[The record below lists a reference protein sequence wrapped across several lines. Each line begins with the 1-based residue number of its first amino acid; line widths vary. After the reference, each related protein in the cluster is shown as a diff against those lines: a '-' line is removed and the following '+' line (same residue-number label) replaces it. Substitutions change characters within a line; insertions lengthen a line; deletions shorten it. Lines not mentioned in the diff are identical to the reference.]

1 MTGKTVGGPKILL
14 VDDDKIVI
22 EALTDLFKRILP
34 AVGIVD
40 SATSGV
46 EALELFASN
55 ADQYA
60 LVLLDMSLEGM
71 QGPEVC
77 RRMRLADCST
87 PILGM
92 TSFSLN
98 RYRVPLAAAGA
109 QGLVGK
115 GDETQLEQAV
125 SRVLSGCF
133 LPGFETPMAAYAKL
147 KCDTQAESTLTNMQ
161 ETHHEPVR
169 ERISDGW
176 RDSRTARHIHRHRAQ
191 AHAEHRQ
198 TTELPY
204 ATASH
209 HHMVET
215 WERALT

>member
-14 VDDDKIVI
+14 VDDDKIVV

-34 AVGIVD
+34 AVSIVD

-98 RYRVPLAAAGA
+98 RYRVPLAAA
-109 QGLVGK
+109 
-115 GDETQLEQAV
+115 V
-125 SRVLSGCF
+125 SVRVTRRSSNKPSPVSFQDVSCPVL
-133 LPGFETPMAAYAKL
+133 KL
-147 KCDTQAESTLTNMQ
+147 
-161 ETHHEPVR
+161 R
-169 ERISDGW
+169 W
-176 RDSRTARHIHRHRAQ
+176 RLMRS
-191 AHAEHRQ
+191 
-198 TTELPY
+198 
-204 ATASH
+204 
-209 HHMVET
+209 
-215 WERALT
+215 

>member
-1 MTGKTVGGPKILL
+1 MPENAGNPNILL
-14 VDDDKIVI
+14 VDNDGIVI
-22 EALTDLFKRILP
+22 EALADLFKRILP
-34 AVGIVD
+34 AVNIAD

-46 EALELFASN
+46 EALKLLTSN

-87 PILGM
+87 PVLGM
-92 TSFSLN
+92 TSFSSE
-98 RYRVPLAAAGA
+98 P
-109 QGLVGK
+109 
-115 GDETQLEQAV
+115 V
-125 SRVLSGCF
+125 SRAASDGWRAGYCRQKRRDAAQTGLC
-133 LPGFETPMAAYAKL
+133 PGSFRRLTIRFRNSNDSLRETEMRYSNGVHAHQHAR
-147 KCDTQAESTLTNMQ
+147 N
-161 ETHHEPVR
+161 HHEPVR

-176 RDSRTARHIHRHRAQ
+176 RDIRTTRHIHRHRAQ
-191 AHAEHRQ
+191 AHAKYRQ

-215 WERALT
+215 

>member
-109 QGLVGK
+109 Q
-115 GDETQLEQAV
+115 V
-125 SRVLSGCF
+125 SVKVTRRSSNKPSPVSFQDVSCPVL
-133 LPGFETPMAAYAKL
+133 KL
-147 KCDTQAESTLTNMQ
+147 
-161 ETHHEPVR
+161 R
-169 ERISDGW
+169 W
-176 RDSRTARHIHRHRAQ
+176 RLMRS
-191 AHAEHRQ
+191 
-198 TTELPY
+198 
-204 ATASH
+204 
-209 HHMVET
+209 
-215 WERALT
+215 

>member
-14 VDDDKIVI
+14 VDDDKIVV
-22 EALTDLFKRILP
+22 EALADLFKRILP
-34 AVGIVD
+34 AVSIVD

-77 RRMRLADCST
+77 RRMRLMDCST

-98 RYRVPLAAAGA
+98 RYRVPLAAA
-109 QGLVGK
+109 
-115 GDETQLEQAV
+115 V
-125 SRVLSGCF
+125 SVRVTRRSSNKPSPVSFQDVSCPVL
-133 LPGFETPMAAYAKL
+133 KL
-147 KCDTQAESTLTNMQ
+147 
-161 ETHHEPVR
+161 R
-169 ERISDGW
+169 W
-176 RDSRTARHIHRHRAQ
+176 RLMRS
-191 AHAEHRQ
+191 
-198 TTELPY
+198 
-204 ATASH
+204 
-209 HHMVET
+209 
-215 WERALT
+215 

>member
-1 MTGKTVGGPKILL
+1 MPENAGNPNILL
-14 VDDDKIVI
+14 VDNDRIVI
-22 EALTDLFKRILP
+22 EALADLFKRILP

-77 RRMRLADCST
+77 RRMRLMDCST

-98 RYRVPLAAAGA
+98 RYRVPLAAA
-109 QGLVGK
+109 
-115 GDETQLEQAV
+115 V
-125 SRVLSGCF
+125 SVRVTRRSSNKPSPVSFQDVSCPVL
-133 LPGFETPMAAYAKL
+133 KL
-147 KCDTQAESTLTNMQ
+147 
-161 ETHHEPVR
+161 R
-169 ERISDGW
+169 W
-176 RDSRTARHIHRHRAQ
+176 RLMRS
-191 AHAEHRQ
+191 
-198 TTELPY
+198 
-204 ATASH
+204 
-209 HHMVET
+209 
-215 WERALT
+215 

>member
-77 RRMRLADCST
+77 RRMRLMDCST

-98 RYRVPLAAAGA
+98 RYRVPLAAA
-109 QGLVGK
+109 
-115 GDETQLEQAV
+115 V
-125 SRVLSGCF
+125 SVRVTRRSSNKPSPVSFQDVSCPVL
-133 LPGFETPMAAYAKL
+133 KL
-147 KCDTQAESTLTNMQ
+147 RWRLT
-161 ETHHEPVR
+161 R
-169 ERISDGW
+169 G
-176 RDSRTARHIHRHRAQ
+176 
-191 AHAEHRQ
+191 
-198 TTELPY
+198 
-204 ATASH
+204 
-209 HHMVET
+209 
-215 WERALT
+215 

>member
-1 MTGKTVGGPKILL
+1 MLL

-22 EALTDLFKRILP
+22 EALVDLFGRILP

-40 SATSGV
+40 LATSGV

-71 QGPEVC
+71 QAPEVC
-77 RRMRLADCST
+77 CRMRLADCST

-92 TSFSLN
+92 TSFSSELI
-98 RYRVPLAAAGA
+98 VPLAAAGA

-115 GDETQLEQAV
+115 GDDAALESAV

-133 LPGFETPMAAYAKL
+133 LPGFETPMAAYEAE
-147 KCDTQAESTLTNMQ
+147 CDTQASPRSPTCRK
-161 ETHHEPVR
+161 P
-169 ERISDGW
+169 S
-176 RDSRTARHIHRHRAQ
+176 
-191 AHAEHRQ
+191 
-198 TTELPY
+198 
-204 ATASH
+204 
-209 HHMVET
+209 
-215 WERALT
+215 

>member
-14 VDDDKIVI
+14 VDDDKIVV

-34 AVGIVD
+34 AVSIVD

-77 RRMRLADCST
+77 RRMRLMDCST

-98 RYRVPLAAAGA
+98 RYRVPLAAA
-109 QGLVGK
+109 
-115 GDETQLEQAV
+115 V
-125 SRVLSGCF
+125 SVRVTRRSSNKSSPVSFQDVSCPVL
-133 LPGFETPMAAYAKL
+133 KL
-147 KCDTQAESTLTNMQ
+147 RWRLT
-161 ETHHEPVR
+161 R
-169 ERISDGW
+169 G
-176 RDSRTARHIHRHRAQ
+176 
-191 AHAEHRQ
+191 
-198 TTELPY
+198 
-204 ATASH
+204 
-209 HHMVET
+209 
-215 WERALT
+215 

>member
-14 VDDDKIVI
+14 VDDDKIVV

-34 AVGIVD
+34 AVSIVD

-77 RRMRLADCST
+77 RRMRLMDCST

-98 RYRVPLAAAGA
+98 RYRVPLAAA
-109 QGLVGK
+109 
-115 GDETQLEQAV
+115 V
-125 SRVLSGCF
+125 SVRVTRCSSNKPSPVSFQDVSCPVL
-133 LPGFETPMAAYAKL
+133 KL
-147 KCDTQAESTLTNMQ
+147 
-161 ETHHEPVR
+161 R
-169 ERISDGW
+169 W
-176 RDSRTARHIHRHRAQ
+176 RLMRS
-191 AHAEHRQ
+191 
-198 TTELPY
+198 
-204 ATASH
+204 
-209 HHMVET
+209 
-215 WERALT
+215 

>member
-77 RRMRLADCST
+77 RRMRLMDCST

-98 RYRVPLAAAGA
+98 R
-109 QGLVGK
+109 
-115 GDETQLEQAV
+115 
-125 SRVLSGCF
+125 
-133 LPGFETPMAAYAKL
+133 
-147 KCDTQAESTLTNMQ
+147 
-161 ETHHEPVR
+161 
-169 ERISDGW
+169 
-176 RDSRTARHIHRHRAQ
+176 
-191 AHAEHRQ
+191 
-198 TTELPY
+198 
-204 ATASH
+204 
-209 HHMVET
+209 
-215 WERALT
+215 

>member
-14 VDDDKIVI
+14 VDDDKIVV

-34 AVGIVD
+34 AVSIVD

-77 RRMRLADCST
+77 RRMRLMDCFT

-98 RYRVPLAAAGA
+98 RYRVPLAAA
-109 QGLVGK
+109 
-115 GDETQLEQAV
+115 V
-125 SRVLSGCF
+125 SVRVTRRSSNKPSPVSFQDVSCPVL
-133 LPGFETPMAAYAKL
+133 KL
-147 KCDTQAESTLTNMQ
+147 
-161 ETHHEPVR
+161 R
-169 ERISDGW
+169 W
-176 RDSRTARHIHRHRAQ
+176 RLMRS
-191 AHAEHRQ
+191 
-198 TTELPY
+198 
-204 ATASH
+204 
-209 HHMVET
+209 
-215 WERALT
+215 

>member
-60 LVLLDMSLEGM
+60 LVLFDMSLEGM

-77 RRMRLADCST
+77 RRMRLMDCST

-98 RYRVPLAAAGA
+98 RYRVPLAAA
-109 QGLVGK
+109 
-115 GDETQLEQAV
+115 V
-125 SRVLSGCF
+125 SVRVTRRSSNKPSPVSFQDVSCPVL
-133 LPGFETPMAAYAKL
+133 KL
-147 KCDTQAESTLTNMQ
+147 
-161 ETHHEPVR
+161 R
-169 ERISDGW
+169 W
-176 RDSRTARHIHRHRAQ
+176 RLMRS
-191 AHAEHRQ
+191 
-198 TTELPY
+198 
-204 ATASH
+204 
-209 HHMVET
+209 
-215 WERALT
+215 

>member
-14 VDDDKIVI
+14 VDDDKIVV

-34 AVGIVD
+34 AVSIVD
-40 SATSGV
+40 SVTSGV

-77 RRMRLADCST
+77 RRMRLMDCST

-98 RYRVPLAAAGA
+98 RYRVPLAAA
-109 QGLVGK
+109 
-115 GDETQLEQAV
+115 V
-125 SRVLSGCF
+125 SVRVTRRSSNKPSPVSFQDVSCPVL
-133 LPGFETPMAAYAKL
+133 KL
-147 KCDTQAESTLTNMQ
+147 
-161 ETHHEPVR
+161 R
-169 ERISDGW
+169 W
-176 RDSRTARHIHRHRAQ
+176 RLMRS
-191 AHAEHRQ
+191 
-198 TTELPY
+198 
-204 ATASH
+204 
-209 HHMVET
+209 
-215 WERALT
+215 

>member
-34 AVGIVD
+34 AVGIGD

-77 RRMRLADCST
+77 RRMRLMDCST

-115 GDETQLEQAV
+115 GDETHAPCRRL
-125 SRVLSGCF
+125 
-133 LPGFETPMAAYAKL
+133 M
-147 KCDTQAESTLTNMQ
+147 
-161 ETHHEPVR
+161 
-169 ERISDGW
+169 
-176 RDSRTARHIHRHRAQ
+176 
-191 AHAEHRQ
+191 AEHGAGF
-198 TTELPY
+198 TVSE
-204 ATASH
+204 
-209 HHMVET
+209 MVSS
-215 WERALT
+215 RALVYGDHKTVRSPLQSPKAAP

>member
-77 RRMRLADCST
+77 RRMRLMDCST

-98 RYRVPLAAAGA
+98 RYRVPLAAA
-109 QGLVGK
+109 
-115 GDETQLEQAV
+115 V
-125 SRVLSGCF
+125 SVRVTRRSSNKPSPVSFQDVSCPVL
-133 LPGFETPMAAYAKL
+133 KL
-147 KCDTQAESTLTNMQ
+147 
-161 ETHHEPVR
+161 R
-169 ERISDGW
+169 W
-176 RDSRTARHIHRHRAQ
+176 RLMRS
-191 AHAEHRQ
+191 
-198 TTELPY
+198 
-204 ATASH
+204 
-209 HHMVET
+209 
-215 WERALT
+215 

>member
-77 RRMRLADCST
+77 RRMRLMDCST

-98 RYRVPLAAAGA
+98 RYRVLLAAAGA
-109 QGLVGK
+109 QGIVGK

-161 ETHHEPVR
+161 ETIMNLCANEYLTDGEIAERLGISIATVR
-169 ERISDGW
+169 KHMQNIVKRLNCRTQRQAIITWLKHGNER
-176 RDSRTARHIHRHRAQ
+176 
-191 AHAEHRQ
+191 
-198 TTELPY
+198 
-204 ATASH
+204 
-209 HHMVET
+209 
-215 WERALT
+215 

>member
-22 EALTDLFKRILP
+22 EALVDLFKRILP

-77 RRMRLADCST
+77 RRMRLTDCST

-109 QGLVGK
+109 QGMIGRSPAF
-115 GDETQLEQAV
+115 QAV
-125 SRVLSGCF
+125 RELIPRQMFDVAIQAAIGGQIVARTTVKALRKNVLAKCYGGDVSRKRKLLEKQKAGKKRMKQVGNVEIPQEAFLAVLR
-133 LPGFETPMAAYAKL
+133 LE
-147 KCDTQAESTLTNMQ
+147 
-161 ETHHEPVR
+161 
-169 ERISDGW
+169 
-176 RDSRTARHIHRHRAQ
+176 
-191 AHAEHRQ
+191 
-198 TTELPY
+198 
-204 ATASH
+204 
-209 HHMVET
+209 
-215 WERALT
+215 

>member
-14 VDDDKIVI
+14 VDDDKIVV

-77 RRMRLADCST
+77 RRMRLMDCST

-98 RYRVPLAAAGA
+98 RYRVPLAAA
-109 QGLVGK
+109 
-115 GDETQLEQAV
+115 V
-125 SRVLSGCF
+125 SVRVTRRSSNKPSPVSFQDVSCPVL
-133 LPGFETPMAAYAKL
+133 KL
-147 KCDTQAESTLTNMQ
+147 
-161 ETHHEPVR
+161 R
-169 ERISDGW
+169 W
-176 RDSRTARHIHRHRAQ
+176 RLMRS
-191 AHAEHRQ
+191 
-198 TTELPY
+198 
-204 ATASH
+204 
-209 HHMVET
+209 
-215 WERALT
+215 

>member
-1 MTGKTVGGPKILL
+1 MPENAGNPNILL
-14 VDDDKIVI
+14 VDNDRIVI
-22 EALTDLFKRILP
+22 EALADLFKRILP
-34 AVGIVD
+34 AVNIAD

-46 EALELFASN
+46 EALKLLTSN

-87 PILGM
+87 PVLGM

-98 RYRVPLAAAGA
+98 QYRVPLATAGA
-109 QGLVGK
+109 QGIVDK
-115 GDETQLEQAV
+115 SDETQLKRDV
-125 SRVLSGCF
+125 PLVLSGGS
-133 LPGFETPMAAYAKL
+133 LSGFETPMTAYARL
-147 KCDTQAESTLTNMQ
+147 KCDTQTESTLTNMQ
-161 ETHHEPVR
+161 ETIMKPVR

-176 RDSRTARHIHRHRAQ
+176 RDIRTTRHIHRHRAQ
-191 AHAEHRQ
+191 AHAKYRQ

-215 WERALT
+215 